1 MRLIIVSG
9 LSGSGKSVALNTL
22 EDEGFYC
29 IDNLPTG
36 LLEPLVE
43 QLRATGMARYDQVAV
58 GIDARSEAQ
67 SLLEFPAILDRIQA
81 LPGVSV
87 EVVFLQT
94 EMNTLLR
101 RFSET
106 RRKHPL
112 SRPGQPLREAI
123 EAERAVLGAISERAD
138 LLLETTQLTLHE
150 LRGLL
155 RERLLPESSRGLSL
169 LFQSFGFK
177 NSVPADT
184 DFVFDV
190 RCLPNPHW
198 EPRLRSLTG
207 SDTEVVDYLEAHREV
222 EEMYASIR
230 DFLEHWIP
238 RFQAENRSYLTVSIG
253 CTGGHHRSV
262 YLADRLARHF
272 GAHLEHVSVRHRE
285 LQRTVEATSAGPGSA
300 STGT

>member
-43 QLRATGMARYDQVAV
+43 QLRASNMTRYEQVAV

-67 SLLEFPAILDRIQA
+67 SLKAFPAILDR
-81 LPGVSV
+81 LRGLEGMTV

-94 EMNTLLR
+94 ELNTLLR

-123 EAERAVLGAISERAD
+123 EAERDLLAAISERAD

-155 RERLLPESSRGLSL
+155 RERLLPERPRGLSL
-169 LFQSFGFK
+169 LFQSFGYK

-198 EPRLRSLTG
+198 EPRLRSQTG
-207 SDTEVVDYLEAHREV
+207 ADGDVIAYLEAHPDV
-222 EEMYASIR
+222 ERMYDSIR
-230 DFLEHWIP
+230 GFLETWIP
-238 RFQAENRSYLTVSIG
+238 AFQAENRSYLTISIG
-253 CTGGHHRSV
+253 CTGGQHRSV
-262 YLADRLARHF
+262 YLADRLAAQF
-272 GAHLEHVSVRHRE
+272 GTRFDHVSVRHRE
-285 LQRTVEATSAGPGSA
+285 LQQTVRAMSQALEGSA
-300 STGT
+300 RPG

>member
-1 MRLIIVSG
+1 MRLIVVSG

-29 IDNLPTG
+29 IDNLPTT

-43 QLRATGMARYDQVAV
+43 QLRASHMTRYEQVAV
-58 GIDARSEAQ
+58 GIDARSE
-67 SLLEFPAILDRIQA
+67 SQA
-81 LPGVSV
+81 LLQFPDILERLRALPELAV

-94 EMNTLLR
+94 EMTTLLR

-112 SRPGQPLREAI
+112 SEPGRPLREAI
-123 EAERAVLGAISERAD
+123 EAERSVLSAISERAD

-150 LRGLL
+150 LRALL
-155 RERLLPESSRGLSL
+155 RERLLPETPRRGLSL

-184 DFVFDV
+184 DFVFDA

-198 EPRLRSLTG
+198 EPRLRSMSG
-207 SDTEVVDYLEAHREV
+207 NDAPVIEYLQAHEEV
-222 EEMYASIR
+222 EQMLVSIR
-230 DFLEHWIP
+230 DFLDQWIP
-238 RFQAENRSYLTVSIG
+238 AFQAENRSYLTISIG
-253 CTGGHHRSV
+253 CTGGQHRSV
-262 YLADRLARHF
+262 YLAERLARHF
-272 GAHLEHVSVRHRE
+272 GSHYAHVSVRHRE
-285 LQRTVEATSAGPGSA
+285 LQQDVRATSG
-300 STGT
+300 